1 MLKNAQTGSKGTKR
15 GQVLRKRR
23 FKPVF
28 YFQIRIKVKVRGL
41 NWLCN
46 SYQKSFDLNDFY
58 RKKTIHKI
66 KACHTL
72 TEDDFHDFDQDI
84 NRLVEITM

>member
-1 MLKNAQTGSKGTKR
+1 MPKQGLKEPKGVKFFEK
-15 GQVLRKRR
+15 GDSNLY
-23 FKPVF
+23 F

-66 KACHTL
+66 EACHTL
-72 TEDDFHDFDQDI
+72 TEDDFHDFDEDI
-84 NRLVEITM
+84 NRLVEITL